1 VCKHGV
7 GSHLAADARL
17 VIQVLPLSIPS
28 PAKCGDAARERERG
42 IEAEEKNERTEAPK
56 P

>member
-1 VCKHGV
+1 MCKHGV

-28 PAKCGDAARERERG
+28 PAKCGGAERER
-42 IEAEEKNERTEAPK
+42 IEAKEKNERTEAPK

>member
-1 VCKHGV
+1 MCKHGV

-28 PAKCGDAARERERG
+28 PAKCDDAARDRG
-42 IEAEEKNERTEAPK
+42 IEAEEKNERTGAPK